1 MDNQQQK
8 RVFLD
13 FLDQQGYMEE
23 VHGMIGRQEKRL
35 MLNLNHLRT
44 FDNEL
49 TTKFMRTPG
58 EYIPAFEDAL
68 REVIV
73 QQDPTLGKTVAMHE
87 FRIGIEG
94 NFGSHHVSPR
104 ELSAYLLNGLVCVE
118 GIVTK
123 CSLVRPKIIKSTQ
136 FCQATNRYT
145 TRDYRDNTS
154 LNGPATG
161 SAMPTKD
168 QNGNPLQVEYGMSE
182 YMDHQMISLQ
192 EMPER
197 APPGQLPRSIEVLL
211 EGDLVDQC
219 KPGDRVALSGIHRA
233 LPSKGSTTGMFATLV
248 LGNNLRHFSK
258 KTQGNFHEEDIANIK
273 RLGKRPD
280 AISLMATSLAPSIF
294 GHNFEKTALLL
305 MLLGGCEKNLANG
318 TLAPHAPPP
327 PLPLPT
333 RPTRSHAL
341 PPHLRGDINVLLPTA
356 YCVAYSS
363 LPAASRLLLPTSQ
376 ARTCAATSTSCCAA
390 TRRRPRASCS
400 ASCCASRRSP
410 SPPPAAAPR
419 ASA

>member
-1 MDNQQQK
+1 MENQQQK

-23 VHGMIGRQEKRL
+23 IHGMIGRQDKRL

-49 TTKFMRTPG
+49 TTNFMRHPG
-58 EYIPAFEDAL
+58 EYLPAFEDAL

-87 FRIGIEG
+87 FRIGVEG

-136 FCQATNRYT
+136 YCQVTNRYT
-145 TRDYRDNTS
+145 TKDYRDNTS

-161 SAMPTKD
+161 STMPNKD

-233 LPSKGSTTGMFATLV
+233 LPSKGSTTGMFATVV

-258 KTQGNFHEEDIANIK
+258 ELTQGAFHEQDIANIK

-280 AISLMATSLAPSIF
+280 AIDLMATSLAPSIF
-294 GHNFEKTALLL
+294 GHQFEKTALLL

-318 TLAPHAPPP
+318 T
-327 PLPLPT
+327 
-333 RPTRSHAL
+333 
-341 PPHLRGDINVLLPTA
+341 HLRGDINILLCGDPSTA
-356 YCVAYSS
+356 DRKSVV
-363 LPAASRLLLPTSQ
+363 
-376 ARTCAATSTSCCAA
+376 
-390 TRRRPRASCS
+390 
-400 ASCCASRRSP
+400 
-410 SPPPAAAPR
+410 
-419 ASA
+419 